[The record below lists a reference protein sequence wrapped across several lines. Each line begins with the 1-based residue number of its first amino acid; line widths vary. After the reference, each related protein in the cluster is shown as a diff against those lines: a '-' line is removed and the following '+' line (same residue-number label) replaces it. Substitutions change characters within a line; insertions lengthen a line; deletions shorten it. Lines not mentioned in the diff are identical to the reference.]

1 LDEEQA
7 KRKSEMLKAVEAMQQ
22 KVQAVE
28 YKFVSPALVNSDD
41 KYYVESYR
49 VYLNL
54 IWLNA
59 EVGTGGGDVAG
70 GADFAPTDTQL
81 DSLKTMENEIKDA
94 TSSYQKLLA
103 EDLPAFNRVLA
114 ANNVAQ
120 LLTATGTGAQSNAE
134 SVH

>member
-1 LDEEQA
+1 
-7 KRKSEMLKAVEAMQQ
+7 
-22 KVQAVE
+22 VQAIE

-81 DSLKTMENEIKDA
+81 ASLKTMETEITGA
-94 TSSYQKLLA
+94 TVDYQKLLN
-103 EDLPAFNRVLA
+103 EDLPAFNRFLA
-114 ANNVAQ
+114 ANNVAAV
-120 LLTATGTGAQSNAE
+120 LAAAGTGAQDSAE
-134 SVH
+134 

>member
-1 LDEEQA
+1 
-7 KRKSEMLKAVEAMQQ
+7 VEALDQR
-22 KVQAVE
+22 VQAIE
-28 YKFVSPALVNSDD
+28 YKFISVSLVNSDD

-49 VYLNL
+49 VYLSL

-81 DSLKTMENEIKDA
+81 DSLKMMETEIKDA
-94 TSSYQKLLA
+94 TASYQKLLT

-114 ANNVAQ
+114 ANNVAAV
-120 LLTATGTGAQSNAE
+120 LTAVGTGASHSGE
-134 SVH
+134 